1 MRIQLLVL
9 LLCCTITSQAQVGI
23 GTTDPKNDLHIEGG
37 LRITNTP
44 AGVDLDASQRV
55 LATDENGDV
64 VTVLRDQILKGI
76 TFPEVVYSAKYG
88 TQTPYIPF
96 FNTCENTCT
105 AGTILRLNLV
115 QPKIAYQKTSAI
127 SVIDPDTSTRGNEY
141 FQISEDGYYTFEI
154 QTSLALKETSLYYVN
169 FYVEINR
176 AAGGAE
182 TDILRIYAGIPAAS
196 TGQDNRNIAAPITFK
211 DVKYYNAG
219 DTVFFGFQPAF
230 DSNSIGNDKPTAA
243 SYGAQLTVTKFQ

>member
-154 QTSLALKETSLYYVN
+154 QTSISLIETVQYYVN

-176 AAGGAE
+176 AAGGIE
-182 TDILRIYAGIPAAS
+182 TDILRIYAGIPAAGAAGS
-196 TGQDNRNIAAPITFK
+196 VIAAPVTFK

-230 DSNSIGNDKPTAA
+230 ASNRIANDKPTAA